1 MGMLKEYLTS
11 GLNRFPTESTCAD
24 TESVSFSGAAVAP
37 ATELFCKRE
46 KKKYLDDYL
55 FLDAVGAVDPLDDMV

>member
-24 TESVSFSGAAVAP
+24 AESVRFSSATAAS
-37 ATELFCKRE
+37 ATHFFCKN
-46 KKKYLDDYL
+46 KKKYLDDDL
-55 FLDAVGAVDPLDDMV
+55 LLDAVGAVDPLDDMV